1 MVGSS
6 GHVFN
11 RTILQS
17 LDIGAML
24 NCSTRL
30 RGMAAAS
37 RRTKFIVWGVVL
49 ALFAGGAWFAYSTL
63 RASFQPLGVIANPF
77 PTDTQRPAGS
87 DAPRGPVNFLVFG
100 QAAGQH
106 QTLSVFH
113 LADGRRRVDIVNF
126 PRNFAQVTDI
136 QDIPGTVSEIEALTG
151 ARMEHVMRWD
161 LEFLTRLE
169 TAPGAAAAVLTDP
182 TALDA
187 DDVWQSVL
195 QETLSVQDAGQLR
208 TLASTLTPFVDAD
221 AQLDTG
227 RITDLAKS
235 LRHVSPENVSSCVL
249 PEALTD
255 QEQAKLQRFFETGG
269 PRRCAEMF

>member
-1 MVGSS
+1 
-6 GHVFN
+6 
-11 RTILQS
+11 
-17 LDIGAML
+17 ML

-49 ALFAGGAWFAYSTL
+49 ALFAGAAWFAYSTL

-77 PTDTQRPAGS
+77 PTDTQRPEGS
-87 DAPRGPVNFLVFG
+87 DAERGPVNFLVFG
-100 QAAGQH
+100 EAANQH

-113 LADGRRRVDIVNF
+113 LANGRRRVDIVNF
-126 PRNFAQVTDI
+126 PRSFTEVTDI
-136 QDIPGTVSEIEALTG
+136 QDIPGTVSEIESLTG

-161 LEFLTRLE
+161 LEFLTQLE

-182 TALDA
+182 TALSA

-195 QETLSVQDAGQLR
+195 QETLSVRDAGELN
-208 TLASTLTPFVDAD
+208 TLASALTPFVDAD
-221 AQLDTG
+221 AELDTG

-235 LRHVSPENVSSCVL
+235 LRHVSPEHVTSCVL
-249 PEALTD
+249 PEAPTD
-255 QEQAKLQRFFETGG
+255 QELAKLKRYFRAEGA
-269 PRRCAEMF
+269 RRCAELF